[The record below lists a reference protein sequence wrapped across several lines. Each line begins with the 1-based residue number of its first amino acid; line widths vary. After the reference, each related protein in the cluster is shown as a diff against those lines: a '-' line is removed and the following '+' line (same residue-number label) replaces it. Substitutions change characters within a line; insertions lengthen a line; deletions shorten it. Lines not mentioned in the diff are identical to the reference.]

1 MTETKSKL
9 SLSDA
14 GVSYA
19 LKVLDEME
27 KESDRATAI
36 LLGAELDDTLGQILA
51 KHLLPPRA
59 KKDIRVA
66 QTFLSA
72 GSRDIPVPCF

>member
-19 LKVLDEME
+19 QKILDEME

-36 LLGAELDDTLGQILA
+36 LLGAELDD
-51 KHLLPPRA
+51 
-59 KKDIRVA
+59 IRVA